1 MFIYNVLISI
11 YQELGSGLSS
21 TFGHDTTDNYEYNI
35 AVNPR
40 GFILNIY
47 LQCPRYP
54 SED

>member
-40 GFILNIY
+40 ARDFILNIY
-47 LQCPRYP
+47 L
-54 SED
+54 